1 MKLSKWIR
9 SRAATQQPLNLHAVA
24 RERPDLLELAF
35 AGPTPRGWRRSLMD
49 AGVDPYKIVH
59 EHEQDVEC
67 AVCGTSHAVLG
78 THLKTCHDMTGEEYR
93 EEYGS
98 DLEISSE
105 SYRAA
110 HFGGRPVAGI
120 AHWEGV
126 WSRHY
131 VIDWILRLRH
141 EEGHDPN
148 YQHVV
153 KTGRSLA
160 NAGLSLF
167 GSWDATLRAAGLDP
181 DLLRVNP
188 PGRQWTRTMV
198 IKGLREF
205 AKMKKGNWRLEMSNH
220 LRMAAPR
227 FFGTLEAAYLAAG
240 LTHEQISSR
249 AIFKSEA
256 VDNLVAE
263 IRALESLKGRERR
276 RKLDAINLKNEDNH
290 RIVMGRFGSLRLLAE
305 KAGID
310 PRLVAQDTYRDE
322 ADVQHDLD
330 ILEREGKPLNFS
342 TLKKG
347 HKRLYNVI
355 SQTGWGAERLT
366 KLRAIL
372 TNFPPCNPRSGLLRD
387 RMIMLRRK
395 LRISMATAAGKAGIC
410 VDTWTAIERGHTNI
424 KATTVSKIKK
434 LLAKHRIPVSA
445 AP

>member
-1 MKLSKWIR
+1 MKLSKWIL
-9 SRAATQQPLNLHAVA
+9 SQAATRQPLNIHAVA
-24 RERPDLLELAF
+24 RVRPDLLEQAF
-35 AGPTPRGWRRSLMD
+35 AGPAPRGWRRSLMD

-59 EHEQDVEC
+59 EYEQDVEC

-78 THLKTCHDMTGEEYR
+78 THLKRCHDMTGVEYR

-98 DLEISSE
+98 EREISSE

-110 HFGGRPVAGI
+110 HSGGRPIAGI
-120 AHWEGV
+120 AHWEQL

-131 VIDWILRLRH
+131 VIDWILRLKH

-160 NAGLSLF
+160 SAGLSLF

-205 AKMKKGNWRLEMSNH
+205 AKMKKGNWRLEMSNQ

-240 LTHEQISSR
+240 LSYEQISSR
-249 AIFKSEA
+249 AIFKGKA

-263 IRALESLKGRERR
+263 IRGLESLKGRERKQ
-276 RKLDAINLKNEDNH
+276 KLDAIYLKNEENH
-290 RIVMGRFGSLRLLAE
+290 RIVVGRFGSLRLLAE

-330 ILEREGKPLNFS
+330 ILER
-342 TLKKG
+342 
-347 HKRLYNVI
+347 
-355 SQTGWGAERLT
+355 
-366 KLRAIL
+366 
-372 TNFPPCNPRSGLLRD
+372 
-387 RMIMLRRK
+387 
-395 LRISMATAAGKAGIC
+395 
-410 VDTWTAIERGHTNI
+410 
-424 KATTVSKIKK
+424 
-434 LLAKHRIPVSA
+434 
-445 AP
+445 